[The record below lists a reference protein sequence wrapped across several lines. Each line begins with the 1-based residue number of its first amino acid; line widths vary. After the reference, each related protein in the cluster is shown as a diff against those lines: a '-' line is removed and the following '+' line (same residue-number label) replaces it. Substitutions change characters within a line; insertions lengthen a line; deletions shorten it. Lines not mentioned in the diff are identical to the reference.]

1 MMKFDDRK
9 KEMDLLNREFGLV
22 RQKRLGRFVVVS
34 GRRRVGKTSL
44 LFKVAEEN
52 KDFVL
57 VYLFAFVTT
66 ESNLAGEWMRQVVQ
80 SLGLNFPPTF
90 TKIIDVLRFLFE
102 LGRNRPIAIF
112 IDECQDL
119 THVNPVFWA
128 ELQREWDLA
137 KNSTQT
143 LLVQSGSVASAM
155 RLIFQDYS
163 KPLFGRTDVFLQLRP
178 FAPSVLQEI
187 LRGKQPS
194 TKVEGFATIAETTS
208 HQACLRPA
216 PESPAGN
223 PDPADFDLH

>member
-1 MMKFDDRK
+1 MKFYDRK

-52 KDFVL
+52 KDFVF

-66 ESNLAGEWMRQVVQ
+66 ESNLAGEWMRQVFQ
-80 SLGLNFPPTF
+80 ALGLNFPPTF

-119 THVNPVFWA
+119 THVNLVFGA

-143 LLVQSGSVASAM
+143 LLVQSGSAASAM
-155 RLIFQDYS
+155 RLIF
-163 KPLFGRTDVFLQLRP
+163 
-178 FAPSVLQEI
+178 
-187 LRGKQPS
+187 
-194 TKVEGFATIAETTS
+194 
-208 HQACLRPA
+208 
-216 PESPAGN
+216 
-223 PDPADFDLH
+223 